1 MIPEGIPQH
10 IGRKTLV
17 LMILQGAL
25 PGIIFLFFV
34 ILLSAFEESIN
45 SSLVANINTL
55 KEIVPVLG
63 DSLQSLVPSFIP
75 IIFFLGIIFGGIGI
89 IINALRYKFFLFTLE
104 EFSFKLRKGV
114 LRVEEISIPYRQ
126 MQNVDVTRPFIYR
139 ILGISR
145 LVVISAGNEQS
156 MDGDQV
162 DTVFDPIDK
171 EIAEE
176 IREILDRRIGIQV
189 IEHETEADRKEAEL
203 KARELENL

>member
-203 KARELENL
+203 KARGLENL